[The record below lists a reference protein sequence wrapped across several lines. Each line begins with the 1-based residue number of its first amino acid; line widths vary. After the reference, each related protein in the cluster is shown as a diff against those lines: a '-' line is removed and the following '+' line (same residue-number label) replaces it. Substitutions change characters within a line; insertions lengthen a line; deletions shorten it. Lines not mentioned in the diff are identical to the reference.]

1 MKTYRITSLIL
12 GLTVAAAFNAGAQD
26 LKTGADSLKVPA
38 NLMETSA
45 IRNTAAV
52 STVSGEEL
60 YESATPNLTNTLSG
74 KLPGLFIVKGD
85 GTPGYGTSKM
95 FIRGIGSYA
104 QSTDLSTLK
113 YYVDGFEVKPEYI
126 EFLTPEE
133 ISTVSVFKDAAAL
146 ATFGMNGAN
155 GVLWIETKRG
165 NAGAPVVSFQTRTGV
180 QQPINVAKPLGSY
193 EYAYFYNQAVSN
205 DNGRV
210 WTPQYDNETLN
221 AYWYGQGTD
230 VSWYD
235 EVFKNN
241 GMYTDGVL
249 SFRGGSDQ
257 VRYNVVLDYA
267 NQQGLFNVKNTDQTS
282 NATYAKYG
290 VRTNFDMNFG
300 KVLTVKMDI
309 GGRLEDRT
317 RPNYD
322 MYTLTQNVLNYPSNI
337 YPIYDEASTDPI
349 SKFSGTAVYPDN
361 PVASLTGLGW
371 TTSRTKVLQAN
382 FKFIEDLDFLLD
394 GLYLEEGFSFYSRSI
409 GNTGKTRT
417 YARYINGVA
426 QTDDQSTYIRS
437 NGYWTSGKERWMQ
450 GNVTLGY
457 GNTFGLNAVN
467 AALNAHISDY
477 TGMGSAFYN
486 WKYHFINYN
495 GKVNYA
501 YDNRYIAELAFSY
514 FGSDAYAPGNRY
526 GFFPAGSLAWVVS
539 NESFLKDSDV
549 VKLLKVRG
557 SAGLSGSTE
566 ANVAISGFE
575 TNGRYL
581 YQQYYANGGSFIT
594 GLGPSFGG
602 GGSGLVPLFIANP
615 DVTAEKSLKLNAGI
629 DMNLFDKL
637 SITADYFIDKRSGI
651 LTLDNTRMDY
661 NGTNVYYSN
670 IGRMTN
676 QGVDGNITFT
686 DKIGEFS
693 YSVFGNAV
701 YAKNTVDF
709 MGEVPPKYAYNAATG
724 RPLGTRM
731 GLTCIGFYQVNDF
744 NLDGSL
750 KKDLPTPLFGSVQP
764 GDLKYMDWDGDGYV
778 DETDI
783 SEIGGPG
790 YPKLQFSVGADFEY
804 KGFDFSFLFTGSAGG
819 TVNLLDYSAWK
830 PFLNYGNIFE
840 WARGA
845 WAYYPEQNIDTRE
858 YATFPRLTTGQNDNN
873 YRSSSFWIRKND
885 YIRLQNVE
893 VGYDLANLRAVRNA
907 GITKCRLYINALN
920 LLTFSNLLN
929 ECKMDPE
936 TAYYGYPA
944 LKSAN
949 VGVQISF

>member
-1 MKTYRITSLIL
+1 MKTNRIISLIL
-12 GLTVAAAFNAGAQD
+12 GLAVAVTVDAGAQD
-26 LKTGADSLKVPA
+26 MTSGLDTLKVPA
-38 NLMETSA
+38 NLVQTSA
-45 IRNTAAV
+45 IRNTGAV
-52 STVSGEEL
+52 STVSGEEI

-74 KLPGLFIVKGD
+74 KLPGLFTIKGD
-85 GTPGYGTSKM
+85 GTPGYGTSRM

-104 QSTDLSTLK
+104 QSTDLNTLK

-133 ISTVSVFKDAAAL
+133 ISSVSILKDAAAL
-146 ATFGMNGAN
+146 ATFGANGAN
-155 GVLWIETKRG
+155 GILWIETKRG
-165 NAGAPVVSFQTRTGV
+165 KAGAPVVTFQARTGV
-180 QQPINVAKPLGSY
+180 QQPINIAKPLGSY
-193 EYAYFYNQAVSN
+193 EYAYYYNQAQSN

-210 WTPQYDNETLN
+210 WTPQYSNEELN
-221 AYWYGQGTD
+221 AYYYGQATD

-235 EVFKNN
+235 EIYKNN

-249 SFRGGSDQ
+249 SFRGGSDM

-267 NQQGLFNVKNTDQTS
+267 NQQGLFNVKNTDATS

-290 VRTNFDMNFG
+290 IRTNFDMKFG

-322 MYTLTQNVLNYPSNI
+322 IYTLTQNVLNYPSNI

-361 PVASLTGLGW
+361 PVASLTGVGW

-382 FKFIEDLDFLLD
+382 FKFKEDLGFLLK

-457 GNTFGLNAVN
+457 GNTFGRNAID

-486 WKYHFINYN
+486 WKYHFINYS

-501 YDNRYIAELAFSY
+501 YDNRYVAEVAFSY
-514 FGSDAYAPGNRY
+514 FGSDAYAPKHRY
-526 GFFPAGSLAWVVS
+526 GFYPAGSLAWVVS
-539 NESFLKDSDV
+539 NESFLKDSNV

-557 SAGLSGSTE
+557 SAGLTGSTE
-566 ANVAISGFE
+566 ANVSISGFE

-581 YQQYYANGGSFIT
+581 YQQYYANGGNFVT
-594 GLGPSFGG
+594 GVGPSFGSG
-602 GGSGLVPLFIANP
+602 ASGLVPLFVANP
-615 DVTAEKSLKLNAGI
+615 DVHAEKSLKYNVGL
-629 DMNLFDKL
+629 DMNLFNKL
-637 SITADYFIDKRSGI
+637 SITADYFIDKRSDI

-661 NGTNVYYSN
+661 NGSNIYYSN

-676 QGVDGNITFT
+676 KGIDGNIVFS
-686 DKIGEFS
+686 DKAGNFS
-693 YSVFGNAV
+693 YSIFGNAV

-709 MGEVPPKYAYNAATG
+709 MGEVPPKFAYNAATG

-731 GLTCIGFYQVNDF
+731 GLTCIGFYEVTDF
-744 NLDGSL
+744 NLDGTL
-750 KKDLPTPLFGSVQP
+750 KEGIPTPLFGSVQP
-764 GDLKYMDWDGDGYV
+764 GDLKYQDWDGDKYV
-778 DETDI
+778 DDTDI
-783 SEIGGPG
+783 SEIGAPS
-790 YPKLQFSVGADFEY
+790 YPKLQYSFGADLAF
-804 KGFDFSFLFTGSAGG
+804 KGFDFSFMFTGSAGG
-819 TVNLLDYSAWK
+819 TVNLLDYAAWK
-830 PFLNYGNIFE
+830 PFQNYGNIFE

-845 WAYYPEQNIDTRE
+845 WAYYPEQNIDTRAT
-858 YATFPRLTTGQNDNN
+858 ATFPRLTTGQNDNN
-873 YRSSSFWIRKND
+873 YRASSFWIRKND
-885 YIRLQNVE
+885 YLRLQNVE
-893 VGYDLANLRAVRNA
+893 IGYDFATLRAVRNA
-907 GITKCRLYINALN
+907 GISKCRLYVNGLN
-920 LLTFSNLLN
+920 MLTFSDLLK

-944 LKSAN
+944 LKSVN

>member
-1 MKTYRITSLIL
+1 MKKYRITGLIL
-12 GLTVAAAFNAGAQD
+12 GLAIAAASDAGAQD
-26 LKTGADSLKVPA
+26 TASGLDSLKVPA
-38 NLMETSA
+38 NLIQTSV
-45 IRNTAAV
+45 IRNTGAV
-52 STVSGEEL
+52 ATVSGEEL

-74 KLPGLFIVKGD
+74 RLPGLFTIKGD
-85 GTPGYGTSKM
+85 GTPGYGTSRM

-104 QSTDLSTLK
+104 QSTDLNTLK

-133 ISTVSVFKDAAAL
+133 ISSVSIMKDAAAL

-165 NAGAPVVSFQTRTGV
+165 TAGAPVVTFQARSGV
-180 QQPINVAKPLGSY
+180 QQPINIAKPLGAY
-193 EYAYFYNQAVSN
+193 EYAYYYNQAVSN

-210 WTPQYDNETLN
+210 WTPQYDNQALN
-221 AYWYGQGTD
+221 DYYYGQGTD
-230 VSWYD
+230 VNWYD

-241 GMYTDGVL
+241 GMYSDGVL
-249 SFRGGSDQ
+249 SFRGGSEM

-282 NATYAKYG
+282 NVSYAKYG
-290 VRTNFDMNFG
+290 IRTNFDMKFG

-309 GGRLEDRT
+309 GGRLEDRK

-322 MYTLTQNVLNYPSNI
+322 IYTLTQNVLNYPANI
-337 YPIYDEASTDPI
+337 YPVYDEASTDPI

-361 PVASLTGLGW
+361 PVASLTGTGW

-382 FKFIEDLDFLLD
+382 FRFKEDLSFLLK

-417 YARYINGVA
+417 YARYINGIA

-457 GNTFGLNAVN
+457 GNSFGRNAID

-477 TGMGSAFYN
+477 TGMGSTFYN
-486 WKYHFINYN
+486 WKYRYINYN
-495 GKVNYA
+495 GKLNYA
-501 YDNRYIAELAFSY
+501 YDGRYVAELAFSY
-514 FGSDAYAPGNRY
+514 FGSDAYAPGHRY
-526 GFFPAGSLAWVVS
+526 GFYPAGSLAWVIS
-539 NESFLKDSDV
+539 NESFLKDSKV
-549 VKLLKVRG
+549 VRLLKVRG
-557 SAGLSGSTE
+557 SAGLTGSTE
-566 ANVAISGFE
+566 ANVAIDGFE

-602 GGSGLVPLFIANP
+602 GASGLVPLFIANP
-615 DVTAEKSLKLNAGI
+615 DVTAEKSFKYNAGI
-629 DMNLFDKL
+629 DMNLFGKL
-637 SITADYFIDKRSGI
+637 SITADWFVDKRSGI
-651 LTLDNTRMDY
+651 LTYDNTRMDY
-661 NGTNVYYSN
+661 HGSNAYYSN

-676 QGVDGNITFT
+676 SGIDGNIVFT
-686 DKIGEFS
+686 DKAGDFS

-731 GLTCIGFYQVNDF
+731 GLTCIGFYQVTDF
-744 NLDGSL
+744 ALDGSL
-750 KKDLPTPLFGSVQP
+750 KEELPVPLFGSVQP

-783 SEIGGPG
+783 SEIGAPS
-790 YPKLQFSVGADFEY
+790 YPKLHFSFGADFAY
-804 KGFDFSFLFTGSAGG
+804 KGFDFSFMFTGSAGG
-819 TVNLLDYSAWK
+819 TVNLLDYQAWK

-858 YATFPRLTTGQNDNN
+858 TATFPRLTTGQNDNN

-893 VGYDLANLRAVRNA
+893 IGYDFAALRAVREA
-907 GITKCRLYINALN
+907 GISKCRLYINALN
-920 LLTFSNLLN
+920 LLTFSDLLT

>member
-1 MKTYRITSLIL
+1 MKTYRTISLIL
-12 GLTVAAAFNAGAQD
+12 GLVVAATISANAQD
-26 LKTGADSLKVPA
+26 QSSDV
-38 NLMETSA
+38 
-45 IRNTAAV
+45 RNTGAV

-74 KLPGLFIVKGD
+74 KLPGLFVIKGD

-126 EFLTPEE
+126 EFLSPEE
-133 ISTVSVFKDAAAL
+133 ISSVSILKDAAAL
-146 ATFGMNGAN
+146 AIFGMNGAN

-165 NAGAPVVSFQTRTGV
+165 SAGAPVISFQSRTGV
-180 QQPINVAKPLGSY
+180 QQPINAVKPLGSY

-210 WTPQYDNETLN
+210 WSPVYDNEALN
-221 AYWYGQGTD
+221 AYYYGQATD
-230 VSWYD
+230 VNWYD

-241 GMYTDGVL
+241 GMYTDGSL
-249 SFRGGSDQ
+249 SFRGGSEM

-267 NQQGLFNVKNTDQTS
+267 NQQGLLNVKRTDETS
-282 NATYAKYG
+282 NITYAKYG

-300 KVLTVKMDI
+300 KILTVSMDI

-322 MYTLTQNVLNYPSNI
+322 IYTLTQNVLNYPSNI
-337 YPIYDEASTDPI
+337 YPIFDEASTDPI
-349 SKFSGTAVYPDN
+349 SNFSGTAVHPDN

-382 FKFIEDLDFLLD
+382 FKFKEDLGFLLD
-394 GLYLEEGFSFYSRSI
+394 GLYLQEGFSFYSRTI

-457 GNTFGLNAVN
+457 GNTFGNNAVD
-467 AALNAHISDY
+467 ASLNAHISDY

-486 WKYHFINYN
+486 WKYRYVNYN

-501 YDNRYIAELAFSY
+501 YDNRYVAEVAFSY
-514 FGSDAYAPGNRY
+514 FGSDAYAPGKQY
-526 GFFPAGSLAWVVS
+526 IMYPAASLAWVAS
-539 NESFLKDSDV
+539 NESFLENSNV

-557 SAGLSGSTE
+557 SAGYTGSTE
-566 ANVAISGFE
+566 ANVSIDGFE

-581 YQQYYANGGSFIT
+581 YQQYYANGGSFVT
-594 GLGPSFGG
+594 GIGPSFGG
-602 GGSGLVPLFIANP
+602 GSSGIVPLFQANP

-629 DMNLFDKL
+629 DMNLFNKL
-637 SITADYFIDKRSGI
+637 SITADYFIDKRSNI
-651 LTLDNTRMDY
+651 LTLDNTVMDY
-661 NGTNVYYSN
+661 YASKTYYSN

-676 QGVDGNITFT
+676 KGIDGSIVFA
-686 DKIGEFS
+686 DKAGDFS
-693 YSVFGNAV
+693 YSIFGNAV

-724 RPLGTRM
+724 LPLGSRM
-731 GLTCIGFYQVNDF
+731 GLTCIGFYDPSDF
-744 NLDGSL
+744 SLDGSL
-750 KKDLPTPLFGSVQP
+750 KETLPTPLYGSVQP

-778 DETDI
+778 DDTDI
-783 SEIGGPG
+783 SFIGNPG
-790 YPKLQFSVGADFEY
+790 YPNLTFSFGADFAY
-804 KGFDFSFLFTGSAGG
+804 KGFDISFMFTGTAGS
-819 TVNLLDYSAWK
+819 TVNLLDYAAWK

-845 WAYYPEQNIDTRE
+845 WAYYPEQGIDTRE
-858 YATFPRLTTGQNDNN
+858 TATFPRLTTVHNDNN
-873 YRSSSFWIRKND
+873 YRASTFWIRKND

-893 VGYDLANLRAVRNA
+893 VGYDLASIRAIRNA
-907 GITKCRLYINALN
+907 GISKCRLYVNGLN
-920 LLTFSNLLN
+920 LFTFSNLLK

>member
-1 MKTYRITSLIL
+1 MNTYRITSLIL
-12 GLTVAAAFNAGAQD
+12 GLAVAASLGAGAQNLTSD
-26 LKTGADSLKVPA
+26 TDSLLVPS
-38 NLMETSA
+38 NVLQTSA
-45 IRNTAAV
+45 IRNTGAV
-52 STVSGEEL
+52 ATTTGEEL
-60 YESATPNLTNTLSG
+60 YKSATPNLTNTLSG
-74 KLPGLFIVKGD
+74 KLPGLFTIKGD
-85 GTPGYGTSKM
+85 GTPGYGTARM
-95 FIRGIGSYA
+95 YIRGIGSYA
-104 QSTDLSTLK
+104 QSTDVNTLRF
-113 YYVDGFEVKPEYI
+113 YVDGFEVKPEYI
-126 EFLTPEE
+126 EYLSPEE
-133 ISTVSVFKDAAAL
+133 ISSVSILKDAAAL

-165 NAGAPVVSFQTRTGV
+165 NVGAPVVSFQTRSGV
-180 QQPINVAKPLGSY
+180 QQPINTVKPLGSY
-193 EYAYFYNQAVSN
+193 EYAYYYNQAISN

-210 WTPQYDNETLN
+210 WSPAYDNTALN
-221 AYWYGQGTD
+221 DYYYGNGTD
-230 VSWYD
+230 ISWYD
-235 EVFKNN
+235 EIFKNN
-241 GMYTDGVL
+241 GMYTDGAL
-249 SFRGGSDQ
+249 SFRGGSES

-267 NQQGLFNVKNTDQTS
+267 NQQGLMNVNNTDQTS
-282 NATYAKYG
+282 NIRYAKYG
-290 VRTNFDMNFG
+290 VRTNFDMQFG

-309 GGRLEDRT
+309 GGRLEDRS

-322 MYTLTQNVLNYPSNI
+322 TYTLIQNALNYPSNI

-349 SKFSGTAVYPDN
+349 SRFSGTAVYPDN

-382 FKFIEDLDFLLD
+382 FKFKEDLDFLLD

-417 YARYINGVA
+417 YARYMNGVP

-457 GNTFGLNAVN
+457 GNTFGKNAID
-467 AALNAHISDY
+467 AALNAHLSDY

-501 YDNRYIAELAFSY
+501 YDNRYIAEVAFSY

-526 GFFPAGSLAWVVS
+526 RLYPAGSLAWVAS
-539 NESFLKDSDV
+539 NESFLKDNNI
-549 VKLLKVRG
+549 VKFLKVRG
-557 SAGLSGSTE
+557 SAGLTGATE
-566 ANVAISGFE
+566 ANVYIDGFE

-581 YQQYYANGGSFIT
+581 YQQYYANGGNFVT

-602 GGSGLVPLFIANP
+602 GSSSLIPLFKANP
-615 DVTAEKSLKLNAGI
+615 DVTAETSMKLNAGI
-629 DMNLFDKL
+629 DMNLLNKL
-637 SITADYFIDKRSGI
+637 SITADYFIDKRSNI
-651 LTLDNTRMDY
+651 LTLDNTVMDY
-661 NGTNVYYSN
+661 TGSNIYYSN

-676 QGVDGNITFT
+676 RGFDGSFVFA
-686 DKIGEFS
+686 DKAGDLS

-709 MGEVPPKYAYNAATG
+709 MGEVPPKYAYNASTG
-724 RPLGTRM
+724 HPLGSRI
-731 GLTCIGFYQVNDF
+731 GLTCIGFYQINDF
-744 NLDGSL
+744 NLDGTL
-750 KKDLPTPLFGSVQP
+750 KESVPEPLFGSVQP
-764 GDLKYMDWDGDGYV
+764 GDLKYQDWDGDGKI

-783 SEIGGPG
+783 SYLGAPA
-790 YPKLQFSVGADFEY
+790 YPKLQYSFGADFAY
-804 KGFDFSFLFTGSAGG
+804 KGFDLSFMFTGSAGG

-845 WAYYPEQNIDTRE
+845 WAYYPDQNIDTRE
-858 YATFPRLTTGQNDNN
+858 TATFPRLTTGQNDNN
-873 YRSSSFWIRKND
+873 YRLSSFWIRKNN
-885 YIRLQNVE
+885 YLRLQNVE
-893 VGYDLANLRAVRNA
+893 VGYDFATLRAVSNA
-907 GITKCRLYINALN
+907 GISKCRLYINALN
-920 LLTFSNLLN
+920 MLTFSNLLK

-944 LKSAN
+944 LKSVN